1 METNLK
7 LYIDN
12 SREIYLTTEWL
23 ANCVAKKMVKG
34 QEVTIEHLATCSTMK
49 AIIRAAK
56 NMIKNFG
63 EEMPSKEE
71 CKEVAFKHAQ
81 YIIEDFAPFLVE
93 NYKPK
98 QRTKKDTGKTV
109 SAEMVNGANII
120 YKDYTGTEERRTETI
135 ETRKTA

>member
-12 SREIYLTTEWL
+12 SREIYLITEWL
-23 ANCVAKKMVKG
+23 ANCVAKKMAQGKP
-34 QEVTIEHLATCSTMK
+34 VTVEHLANSSSMK
-49 AIIRAAK
+49 DIIRYAK
-56 NMIKNFG
+56 KLIAKYG
-63 EEMPSKEE
+63 EKMPSKDEQI
-71 CKEVAFKHAQ
+71 EVAYLHAE
-81 YIIEDFAPFLVE
+81 YIINDFAPYLVE
-93 NYKPK
+93 EYKPK

>member
-12 SREIYLTTEWL
+12 SREIYCTTKWL
-23 ANCVAKKMVKG
+23 ANCVAKKMAKG

-81 YIIEDFAPFLVE
+81 YIIEDFAPCLVE
-93 NYKPK
+93 EYKPK
-98 QRTKKDTGKTV
+98 TRKAVKK
-109 SAEMVNGANII
+109 SASMYQNANVIFE
-120 YKDYTGTEERRTETI
+120 DYTETNTI
-135 ETRKTA
+135 EEKQVRKTA

>member
-1 METNLK
+1 MNTNLK

-23 ANCVAKKMVKG
+23 ANCVAKKMAKG

-49 AIIRAAK
+49 TIIRAAK
-56 NMIKNFG
+56 NMIKNYG

-71 CKEVAFKHAQ
+71 CKEVAFKHAR
-81 YIIEDFAPFLVE
+81 YIIEDFAPYLVE

-98 QRTKKDTGKTV
+98 QKAGKL
-109 SAEMVNGANII
+109 SASKLIFE
-120 YKDYTGTEERRTETI
+120 DYSGEEENQVL
-135 ETRKTA
+135 KTA